1 VQRYGKDYKPLIRK
15 MTEALNAPP
24 PVKTPKLAFSGFPA
38 NMGIDACRMT
48 LESLGAVVD
57 FECNMDEDFP
67 ILTGTVT
74 YDDIENAKAA
84 VARYNNMDMGMGT
97 KLKLVSV

>member
-1 VQRYGKDYKPLIRK
+1 MRK
-15 MTEALNAPP
+15 CTEAINAPP

-57 FECNMDEDFP
+57 FECVMDEDFP

-74 YDDIENAKAA
+74 YDDIEAAKAA
-84 VARYNNMDMGMGT
+84 VARYDNMDMGMGT
-97 KLKLVSV
+97 KLKLASV